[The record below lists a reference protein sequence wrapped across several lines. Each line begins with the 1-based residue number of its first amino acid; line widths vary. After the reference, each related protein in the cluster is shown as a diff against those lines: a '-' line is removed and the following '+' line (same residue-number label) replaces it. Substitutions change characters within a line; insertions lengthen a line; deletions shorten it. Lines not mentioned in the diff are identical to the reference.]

1 MKKNLIYTG
10 TLLMAMTVA
19 TGCSNEDGLEQVI
32 NQTTVKAV
40 INNETASRTYVD
52 GADVKWTSGDAFT
65 VWNGENKQGNMLLS
79 EGAGTTSGTF
89 AGDVALADGYI
100 ALFPAVNDETTTKAF
115 TFPASYDSNETDAPM
130 VGTYSNQT
138 FTFSHLVAMVRVTIE
153 NVPAGNLTLT
163 LASNNNEVLTGETTL
178 TESNS
183 VYTLSAPA
191 SGETSVSSSTTTTAA
206 STAVFEIP
214 VPAQPYTSGLKVT
227 LKVGETT
234 VLNKSTA
241 TFDAGAGQLYKLTA
255 SLATAG
261 GNTGIVGQE
270 VTTSEALST
279 AAQTANATIV
289 INSTEALTLPTT
301 IAEGVTIAGAEG
313 AAIAVSDATI
323 LGDNVTIQG
332 LTVSAT
338 DEASLGSKKGAFKVT
353 GKNVTIDNCT
363 FDVAGANYDVVLS
376 GENPTLKNCTFETGT
391 STDSYTKRSLWITSC
406 TGTVTIDNCT
416 FNNGG
421 YPFNTNTNNTNIT
434 LVVKNS
440 TLNGWTSFANGVV
453 SATFTDCS
461 FGKSTYAYMRPY
473 RDATFI
479 RCKFADSDNEDD
491 KYLIGCGGE
500 NLTYTFTD
508 CVTVKGDTKTA
519 LTTSIID
526 TTEDYMPTVKIG
538 DTTYTYNTTDSKW
551 EESTNSDN

>member
-1 MKKNLIYTG
+1 MNKNLIYTG
-10 TLLMAMTVA
+10 TLLMAMAVA
-19 TGCSNEDGLEQVI
+19 TGCSNEDGLEQVA

-40 INNETASRTYVD
+40 INNEVTSRTYVD
-52 GADVKWTSGDAFT
+52 GTDVKWTSDDAFT
-65 VWNGENKQGNMLLS
+65 VWNGDTKQGNMLLS

-89 AGDVALADGYI
+89 AGDVELADGNI
-100 ALFPAVNDETTTKAF
+100 ALFPAVSDETTTKTF
-115 TFPASYDSNETDAPM
+115 TFPTSYDSNETDAPM

-138 FTFSHLVAMVRVTIE
+138 FTFSHLVAMVRVTIA

-163 LASNNNEVLTGETTL
+163 LASNNNEVLAGETTL
-178 TESNS
+178 TENEST
-183 VYTLSAPA
+183 YTLSAPA
-191 SGETSVSSSTTTTAA
+191 SGETSVSSSTTTTAT
-206 STAVFEIP
+206 STVVFEIP
-214 VPAQPYTSGLKVT
+214 VPAQQYTNGLKVT

-270 VTTSEALST
+270 VTTNDALQA

-289 INSTEALTLPTT
+289 INSSEALTLPIT

-313 AAIAVSDATI
+313 AAITVSDATT

-332 LTVSAT
+332 LTVSAAT
-338 DEASLGSKKGAFKVT
+338 DASLGGKKGAFKVT

-363 FDVAGANYDVVLS
+363 FNVPGAKYDVVLS
-376 GENPTLKNCTFETGT
+376 GENPTLKNCTFDTGT
-391 STDSYTKRSLWITSC
+391 TNPDSYTKRSLWITNC
-406 TGTVTIDNCT
+406 TGTVTIENCT

-434 LVVKNS
+434 LDVKNS

-453 SATFTDCS
+453 SATFTDCK
-461 FGKSTYAYMRPY
+461 FGKSTYAFMRPY

-479 RCKFADSDNEDD
+479 RCKFADSDNAED
-491 KYLIGCGGE
+491 KYLIGCAKE

-508 CVTVKGDTKTA
+508 CKTVKGDTETA

-526 TTEDYMPTVKIG
+526 TTEDYMPTVKI
-538 DTTYTYNTTDSKW
+538 DNVTYTY
-551 EESTNSDN
+551 SDNTWATAGTSEQ